1 MKNMNYLFTLK
12 KFIFY
17 FIFSL
22 DTPQLF
28 KNNNYGYITVMGGGD
43 EKSEAD
49 ALKKKLLMILLKM
62 KNKKN
67 HFR

>member
-1 MKNMNYLFTLK
+1 MKNMNYLFTLI

-28 KNNNYGYITVMGGGD
+28 KNNNYGYITLIGVV
-43 EKSEAD
+43 
-49 ALKKKLLMILLKM
+49 
-62 KNKKN
+62 KKN
-67 HFR
+67 QKLMH